1 MQNRI
6 DQRQRQAQNFLSWI
20 NKMNVE
26 NKFRAN
32 IFAKL
37 IVILSLAWSTAAA
50 AELYKCKDASGKTTY
65 QETPCAVEQTQ
76 KKLRKDA
83 ANGDDSSPALTA
95 RASGDTITL
104 ANGEK
109 RYPLDRTPPKSQVA
123 SCVAMH
129 RPDLA
134 NALTNALTNSS
145 DVFDVDSK
153 LYKRLWQLDSGATA
167 ERNIV
172 VVNVQEKNKLGYAE
186 RASFTC
192 TLRGDQSIDLD
203 ASKEFLRSR

>member
-76 KKLRKDA
+76 KKIRKDA

-95 RASGDTITL
+95 RASSDTITL

-109 RYPLDRTPPKSQVA
+109 RYPLDRTPPKSQVT
-123 SCVAMH
+123 SCLAFH
-129 RPDLA
+129 RPDLISA
-134 NALTNALTNSS
+134 S
-145 DVFDVDSK
+145 DVFEVDSK

-186 RASFTC
+186 RATFTC

-203 ASKEFLRSR
+203 ATKEFLRGR

>member
-1 MQNRI
+1 
-6 DQRQRQAQNFLSWI
+6 
-20 NKMNVE
+20 MNHK
-26 NKFRAN
+26 NKFLIN
-32 IFAKL
+32 VLAKTIIAL
-37 IVILSLAWSTAAA
+37 SIVWSTSAA
-50 AELYKCKDASGKTTY
+50 AELYKCKDASGTTTY

-83 ANGDDSSPALTA
+83 ATGDDSSPALTA

-123 SCVAMH
+123 SCLAAH

-134 NALTNALTNSS
+134 NAS

-203 ASKEFLRSR
+203 ASKEFLRNR